1 MSEDLLT
8 YVIIFAEIGAVLLLL
23 SFIAAIYFFR
33 KHKNEGHSTKDLMSY
48 IKKLATNERGDPS
61 QLLDEDMISKTD
73 VDMDTL
79 MADERQLY
87 QHLVKF
93 SISKDTSLLKST
105 TSGIHSLIGNYI
117 QLLSVQSE
125 ALGLSSG
132 SPDEVT
138 EKGSKSLTMK
148 KENEALRS
156 EVSAL
161 EAKLQNATDTIESMM
176 GEFSS
181 MYEGGKDEGDE
192 RTEKEMKK
200 IKRKINDE

>member
-33 KHKNEGHSTKDLMSY
+33 KHKNEGHSTKDLISY
-48 IKKLATNERGDPS
+48 IKDLATNERDDPS
-61 QLLDEDMISKTD
+61 DILDEDMISKTD
-73 VDMDTL
+73 VDMDML

-93 SISKDTSLLKST
+93 SINKDTSLLKST

-117 QLLSVQSE
+117 QLLSAQSE
-125 ALGLSSG
+125 GLSG
-132 SPDEVT
+132 SADNKD

-148 KENEALRS
+148 KENEALRL

-200 IKRKINDE
+200 VKRKINDE

>member
-33 KHKNEGHSTKDLMSY
+33 KHKNEGHNTKDLISY
-48 IKKLATNERGDPS
+48 IKELATNERDDPS
-61 QLLDEDMISKTD
+61 EILDEDMISKTD
-73 VDMDTL
+73 VDMDML

-93 SISKDTSLLKST
+93 SINKDTSLLKST

-125 ALGLSSG
+125 GLSG
-132 SPDEVT
+132 SADNTE

-148 KENEALRS
+148 KENEALRL

-161 EAKLQNATDTIESMM
+161 EVKLQNATDTIESMM

-200 IKRKINDE
+200 VKRKINDE

>member
-1 MSEDLLT
+1 MSENLLT
-8 YVIIFAEIGAVLLLL
+8 YVIIFAEMGAVLLLL

-33 KHKNEGHSTKDLMSY
+33 KHKNEGHSTKDLILY
-48 IKKLATNERGDPS
+48 VKELAKNERDDPS
-61 QLLDEDMISKTD
+61 ELLNEEMISETD
-73 VDMDTL
+73 VDLDTL

-93 SISKDTSLLKST
+93 SINKDTSLLKST
-105 TSGIHSLIGNYI
+105 TTGIHSLIGNYI
-117 QLLSVQSE
+117 QLLSVQSS
-125 ALGLSSG
+125 ALGISDSA
-132 SPDEVT
+132 DTVT

-156 EVSAL
+156 ELAAL
-161 EAKLQNATDTIESMM
+161 EVKLQNATDTIESMM
-176 GEFSS
+176 GEYSS
-181 MYEGGKDEGDE
+181 MYEGGKEEGDE